1 MNKAINKSIA
11 AILLAIICAFMP
23 ISAAEAAT
31 EKTQRLV
38 SEETMYVDGYIITV
52 SVYEDETPV
61 SVMPLATTYEKSGKK
76 TFTAKNDSGTVL
88 LTFTING
95 TFTVSSHGS
104 AFCTKASYS
113 YSIKDS
119 AWEFKSATAE
129 RSANKAIGDAKFIR
143 KALLIVVDTIEP
155 HVVLTCDNNGNF
167 S

>member
-1 MNKAINKSIA
+1 MNRTVNKSIA

-23 ISAAEAAT
+23 ISAAEAVT

-38 SEETMYVDGYIITV
+38 SEETMYSYTI
-52 SVYEDETPV
+52 
-61 SVMPLATTYEKSGKK
+61 
-76 TFTAKNDSGTVL
+76 KNT
-88 LTFTING
+88 
-95 TFTVSSHGS
+95 
-104 AFCTKASYS
+104 
-113 YSIKDS
+113 

>member
-1 MNKAINKSIA
+1 MNKAVNKSIA
-11 AILLAIICAFMP
+11 TILLAIICAFMP
-23 ISAAEAAT
+23 VSAAEAAT

-38 SEETMYVDGYIITV
+38 SEETMYIDGYFVTV

-61 SVMPLATTYEKSGKK
+61 SVMPLASTYEKSGKK
-76 TFTAKNDSGTVL
+76 TYTAKNDSGATAF
-88 LTFTING
+88 TFTING

-143 KALLIVVDTIEP
+143 KVLFVTASTVTP

>member
-1 MNKAINKSIA
+1 MNRTVNKSIA

-31 EKTQRLV
+31 EKNQRLV
-38 SEETMYVDGYIITV
+38 SEETMYVDSYIITV
-52 SVYEDETPV
+52 SVYEDDNTNLAT
-61 SVMPLATTYEKSGKK
+61 PLATTYEKSGKK
-76 TFTAKNDSGTVL
+76 TYIAKNNSGTVFF
-88 LTFTING
+88 TFTING

-104 AFCTKASYS
+104 AFCTKASYT

-143 KALLIVVDTIEP
+143 KALLVVVSTIEP

>member
-1 MNKAINKSIA
+1 MNRTVNKSIG

-23 ISAAEAAT
+23 ISAAESAT

-52 SVYEDETPV
+52 SVYEDDNANLAT
-61 SVMPLATTYEKSGKK
+61 PLATTYEKSGKK
-76 TFTAKNDSGTVL
+76 TYTATNDSGTVFF
-88 LTFTING
+88 TFTVHG

-113 YSIKDS
+113 YTIKNT

-129 RSANKAIGDAKFIR
+129 RSANKAIGVRSLSERLF
-143 KALLIVVDTIEP
+143 
-155 HVVLTCDNNGNF
+155 
-167 S
+167 

>member
-23 ISAAEAAT
+23 ISAAESAT

-52 SVYEDETPV
+52 SVYEDDNANLAT
-61 SVMPLATTYEKSGKK
+61 PLATTYEKSGKK

-104 AFCTKASYS
+104 AFCTMASYA